1 MKKLVLLAVLS
12 FILTGAL
19 QAQVKSISFFSD
31 YSASLSK
38 RISVSEADAVGGG
51 LTLKYNVSD
60 WFSFNLTAGYTL
72 YSISQDSA
80 LQKWNWDFW
89 EIRYRNRVA
98 ADLAENP
105 GSAASIVPVQ
115 KMDILPVLISFS
127 REFELMEGL
136 KISPEVGGGVYFYTR
151 RMYLA
156 ESWQRKFDSYGLT
169 YEYSYRNFATNKYGN
184 PIVLFAGAGLR
195 YIITEGFSLEGS
207 VKYHQVMK
215 TEGSMGYNEF
225 IFENALSTGLA
236 LVFSY

>member
-1 MKKLVLLAVLS
+1 MKKTLLLAIVCFMLAD
-12 FILTGAL
+12 TVH
-19 QAQVKSISFFSD
+19 AQVTSISFYSD
-31 YSASLSK
+31 YSAGLSK
-38 RISVSEADAVGGG
+38 RIKVTEADAVGGG
-51 LTLKYNVSD
+51 LILKYNVMD
-60 WFSFNLTAGYTL
+60 WFSLNLTAGYTL
-72 YSISQDSA
+72 YSVSQDSA

-105 GSAASIVPVQ
+105 GSAASLVPVQ
-115 KMDILPVLISFS
+115 KMDILPVLLSFS
-127 REFELMEGL
+127 REFELTDNL
-136 KISPEVGGGVYFYTR
+136 KISPEIGGGVYFYTR

-156 ESWQRKFDSYGLT
+156 ESWQRRFDSYGLT

-184 PIVLFAGAGLR
+184 PAVIFAGAGVR
-195 YIITEGFSLEGS
+195 YIFTEGFSLEGS
-207 VKYHQVMK
+207 VKYQQILK

>member
-1 MKKLVLLAVLS
+1 MKKTFLLAFVS
-12 FILTGAL
+12 FLFTGAL
-19 QAQVKSISFFSD
+19 HAQVTSISFFSD
-31 YSASLSK
+31 YSAGLSK
-38 RISVSEADAVGGG
+38 RIRVTEADAVGGG
-51 LTLKYNVSD
+51 IIVKYNVMD
-60 WFSFNLTAGYTL
+60 WFSLNLTAGYTL

-89 EIRYRNRVA
+89 EIRYKNRVA
-98 ADLAENP
+98 ADLNENP

-115 KMDILPVLISFS
+115 KMDILPVLLSLS
-127 REFELMEGL
+127 REFELTERL

-169 YEYSYRNFATNKYGN
+169 YEYSYRNFATNKNGN
-184 PIVLFAGAGLR
+184 PVVLFAGAGLR
-195 YIITEGFSLEGS
+195 YVISEGFSLEGS
-207 VKYHQVMK
+207 VKYHQVLK
-215 TEGSMGYNEF
+215 TEGAMGYNEF

>member
-1 MKKLVLLAVLS
+1 MKKLMILAIVSMLMA
-12 FILTGAL
+12 GAA
-19 QAQVKSISFFSD
+19 QAQVTSISFFSD
-31 YSASLSK
+31 YSSGLSK
-38 RISVSEADAVGGG
+38 RIKVTEADAVGGG
-51 LTLKYNVSD
+51 LILKYNVMD
-60 WFSFNLTAGYTL
+60 WFTLNLTAGYTL
-72 YSISQDSA
+72 YSVSQDSA

-89 EIRYRNRVA
+89 EIRYKNRVA
-98 ADLAENP
+98 ADLNENP

-127 REFELMEGL
+127 KEFELTEDL
-136 KISPEVGGGVYFYTR
+136 KISPEIGGGVYFYTR

-184 PIVLFAGAGLR
+184 PVVIFAGTGLR
-195 YIITEGFSLEGS
+195 YVISEGFSLEGS
-207 VKYHQVMK
+207 VKYHQVLK